1 MVVEVAQQ
9 CECTWC
15 CWTVQLHV
23 VKIVCFILSPLK
35 KKEKKWEKRK
45 VSVDTYVFVR
55 QIGINPPLAPQ
66 GLRTRLKHL
75 PTGPQA
81 PPCWPLWP
89 PPSPS
94 LPSYFL
100 LHSGCSHS
108 RHLQNQFDQVLIQ
121 GVPPFT
127 KDSCSLVKARGP
139 ASGCSWPH
147 LLICAKLTHSLPSLS
162 LQGFCPCWFR
172 CQKGC
177 SPSSFSFRAQLC
189 ATSPKKPSL
198 TPSPH
203 LK

>member
-1 MVVEVAQQ
+1 MG
-9 CECTWC
+9 
-15 CWTVQLHV
+15 
-23 VKIVCFILSPLK
+23 K
-35 KKEKKWEKRK
+35 KKGQWWHICVCEANWDKPSPGSPWPEDKAETPVHR
-45 VSVDTYVFVR
+45 
-55 QIGINPPLAPQ
+55 
-66 GLRTRLKHL
+66 
-75 PTGPQA
+75 PTGPTLLT
-81 PPCWPLWP
+81 PLASSQP
-89 PPSPS
+89 IIA
-94 LPSYFL
+94 LYFL

-147 LLICAKLTHSLPSLS
+147 LLICAKLTHLLPSLS
-162 LQGFCPCWFR
+162 LQGFCPCWFS

-177 SPSSFSFRAQLC
+177 SPSSFSFRAQLH
-189 ATSPKKPSL
+189 ATSSKKPSL